1 MKMKTLLLIIV
12 TVTMISCSTKT
23 KTPDF
28 LLLNGEQLE
37 SLGIIL
43 TEQGLFYKNFNP
55 NWESDNERYPYLGF
69 LSNETYLSTKHF
81 SETDTLT
88 AENKHDSIFVKMD
101 NTKNDFY
108 PILIGNTKGQ
118 MSFDNSSKLNKS
130 IKLLPVAICMTETKI
145 ANREDTL
152 VVWFKVT
159 ESLKNALPQN
169 IKLDDYLKVPTI
181 VK

>member
-1 MKMKTLLLIIV
+1 MKTQILIRINN
-12 TVTMISCSTKT
+12 K
-23 KTPDF
+23 
-28 LLLNGEQLE
+28 
-37 SLGIIL
+37 
-43 TEQGLFYKNFNP
+43 
-55 NWESDNERYPYLGF
+55 
-69 LSNETYLSTKHF
+69 SNETYLSTKHF

>member
-1 MKMKTLLLIIV
+1 MKTLLLIIV
-12 TVTMISCSTKT
+12 TVTMISCSNKT

-28 LLLNGEQLE
+28 LLLNGQQLE

-101 NTKNDFY
+101 NTKNQHIQ
-108 PILIGNTKGQ
+108 IL
-118 MSFDNSSKLNKS
+118 
-130 IKLLPVAICMTETKI
+130 
-145 ANREDTL
+145 
-152 VVWFKVT
+152 
-159 ESLKNALPQN
+159 
-169 IKLDDYLKVPTI
+169 
-181 VK
+181 

>member
-1 MKMKTLLLIIV
+1 MKTLLLIIA
-12 TVTMISCSTKT
+12 TVTMISCSNKT

-28 LLLNGEQLE
+28 LFLNGQQLE
-37 SLGIIL
+37 SLGIML
-43 TEQGLFYKNFNP
+43 TDQGLFYKNFNP

-69 LSNETYLSTKHF
+69 LANETYLSTKHF

-88 AENKHDSIFVKMD
+88 AYNEYDSIFVKMD

-108 PILIGNTKGQ
+108 PILIGNTRGE
-118 MSFDNSSKLNKS
+118 MSLDKSDKLNKD
-130 IKLLPVAICMTETKI
+130 IKLLPVAICMTETKNV
-145 ANREDTL
+145 NRNDTL

-159 ESLKNALPQN
+159 ESLKMSLPQDIN
-169 IKLDDYLKVPTI
+169 LDDYLKIPTI